1 MNSLIYPIR
10 HSGLSLTR
18 HSDENR
24 NPASLAIFPDIVTS
38 LDSDLRRNDR
48 ILTMNSLIHRARHSD
63 ENRNPE
69 TLAIFPYIVTP
80 LDFDLRWNDS
90 I

>member
-1 MNSLIYPIR
+1 MNSLIHR
-10 HSGLSLTR
+10 AC

-24 NPASLAIFPDIVTS
+24 NPEILAIFPDIVTP
-38 LDSDLRRNDR
+38 LDSDLRRNDG

-69 TLAIFPYIVTP
+69 TLAIFPDIVTS
-80 LDFDLRWNDS
+80 LDSDLRQNDS